1 METITATLAVITGFA
16 LRLAIPIAITA
27 IAITFLKR
35 LDIRWQA
42 EAEEQ
47 LLLPVVKKVK
57 CWEINNCTAEMR
69 AACAG
74 YQSEQPC
81 WQALRE
87 ENGYLQDRCLGR
99 DVFKQ
104 APVPVNI

>member
-87 ENGYLQDRCLGR
+87 ENGYLQDRCLGC